1 MNEIESLQRTLK
13 RAKRALQILEEEKAG
28 FGIRVPVDLQIEFEE
43 KQNEVASLEA
53 RLAQLQGGS
62 ANTVP
67 DNLPRY
73 STVFVGRKEEIARC
87 LDALT
92 PDDRGWGVIID
103 GIGGMGKTS
112 LALEVADLA
121 KKQAMF
127 DAYLFAS
134 AKTTWLS
141 PDGVREE
148 TLALSSLDAFCRE
161 FARFLGQSEIVG
173 ISDATERRRALL
185 DALRGRKALL
195 IWDNLETLTAE
206 ERDQIAE
213 FLRKLPTPNK
223 AIITS
228 RYRTGESAMT
238 IRLGKLSFAEAANLM
253 AEVGRKQPWVA
264 RELRRVG
271 GTEQRA
277 LYDATGGNP
286 LALDWTLGLIA
297 QKNYSFGTALG
308 RLRDA
313 GKSSDLYGFLFADAL
328 QALTET
334 DLALLS
340 ALSAFF
346 APATIGAL
354 ADITEQSPTE
364 VRMGLERLAMLSLV
378 NDLEREYYAL
388 HPLTRAY
395 ARANLEGRA
404 TLTDISIPQ
413 LDPAIRRQTL
423 RYWVNYAQRYGGSDK
438 DAYKTFDKLEVEWPT
453 LEGVANLLWE
463 MSGLPE
469 ALQDREAAQMAIDLQ
484 DALRRFLDFR
494 GYWDE
499 RIRLSEWCYQAG
511 QALEQWRDAGWG
523 AYNVA
528 WVHFHRKETDRAK
541 IWADRASAAME
552 RGGSRRDRASTTRM
566 QGLVARQRGDWTE
579 AEQYT
584 QEALTVYRELGE
596 EQNEAMILNDL
607 GAIAYQQ
614 QQDDRAK
621 AFYLQALEISE
632 QIGSREGQAYIS
644 GSLGRLALD
653 RDRLQEARTW
663 LDRSLTLAREVGRKD
678 LVADAQSH
686 LVEVLEKEKRYSE
699 ALELAR
705 KSLQIR
711 ERLRHQNL
719 EFSRSQVARLQ
730 QRVEESGDS
739 DGDL

>member
-28 FGIRVPVDLQIEFEE
+28 YGIRVPVDLQIEIEE
-43 KQNEVASLEA
+43 KQNEIASLEA
-53 RLAQLQGGS
+53 RLALFQGGS
-62 ANTVP
+62 ADTVP

-92 PDDRGWGVIID
+92 LGDRGWGVIID

-141 PDGVREE
+141 LDGVREE

-161 FARFLGQSEIVG
+161 FARILGESEVVG

-206 ERDQIAE
+206 ERNQIAE

-223 AIITS
+223 AIVTS
-228 RYRTGESAMT
+228 RYRTGESAVT
-238 IRLGKLSFAEAANLM
+238 IRLGKLSFAEAANLI
-253 AEVGRKQPWVA
+253 AEVGRKQPRVA
-264 RELRRVG
+264 QELRQVG
-271 GTEQRA
+271 ATEQRA

-286 LALDWTLGLIA
+286 LALSWTLGLIA
-297 QKNYSFGTALG
+297 QKSYSFGTALG

-328 QALTET
+328 QELMGT

-340 ALSAFF
+340 ALSAFLT
-346 APATIGAL
+346 PATIAAL
-354 ADITEQSPTE
+354 ADITKQSLTE
-364 VRMGLERLAMLSLV
+364 VSMGLERLVMLSLV
-378 NDLEREYYAL
+378 NDWEGERYRL

-395 ARANLEGRA
+395 VRANLEGRA
-404 TLTDISIPQ
+404 TVTDISTPQ

-423 RYWVNYAQRYGGSDK
+423 RYWVDYAQRYGGEDN
-438 DAYKTFDKLEVEWPT
+438 DAYKSFDKLEAEWPT

-463 MSGLPE
+463 MSGLPGS
-469 ALQDREAAQMAIDLQ
+469 LQDREAAQMAIDLQ
-484 DALRRFLDFR
+484 DALRNFLDFR

-499 RIRLSEWCYQAG
+499 SIRLSEWRYQAG
-511 QALEQWRDAGWG
+511 QALKQWRDKGWG
-523 AYNVA
+523 AYDVA
-528 WVHFHRKETDRAK
+528 LIHCNRSETDLAK

-552 RGGSRRDRASTTRM
+552 RGGSRRDRAIATRM
-566 QGLVARQRGDWTE
+566 QGLVAEQRRDWTE
-579 AEQYT
+579 AEQCY
-584 QEALTVYRELGE
+584 QETLTVFRELGE
-596 EQNEAMILNDL
+596 EQNEAIALNWL
-607 GAIAYQQ
+607 GAIARQQKQYDRAETYYQQ
-614 QQDDRAK
+614 GLK
-621 AFYLQALEISE
+621 ISE
-632 QIGSREGQAYIS
+632 KIGYRNSQAYIF
-644 GSLGRLALD
+644 GNLGQLALD
-653 RDRLQEARTW
+653 RAHPQEARTW
-663 LDRSLTLAREVGRKD
+663 FEQALVLAREVGRQD
-678 LVADAQSH
+678 LVAYTQYGLA
-686 LVEVLEKEKRYSE
+686 EVLDTEKRYSE

-705 KSLQIR
+705 QAFQIQ

-719 EFSRSQVARLQ
+719 EYSREQVARLQ
-730 QRVEESGDS
+730 QRVEESEDI
-739 DGDL
+739 DRDL